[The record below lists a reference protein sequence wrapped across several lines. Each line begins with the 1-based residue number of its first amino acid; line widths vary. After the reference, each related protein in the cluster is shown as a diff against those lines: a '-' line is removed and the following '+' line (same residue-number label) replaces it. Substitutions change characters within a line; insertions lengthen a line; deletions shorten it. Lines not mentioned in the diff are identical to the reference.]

1 METIKGKRNVHTGII
16 QKGIIMGKLESIYPI
31 AIENTK
37 EKIIQDMNYYLESQ
51 ETLPPFAAYVSE
63 RLSFIEQIWLNVWL
77 NKASN
82 DVPRKEK
89 KVFLNER
96 GFVTEGSD
104 HKLINSMFRN
114 ELKSHRPFDALT
126 WMNEAFSNKQAD
138 WEYRYKEARGNFFKR
153 QEEQRL
159 AKQRWKI
166 RVRLQDEAIA
176 YFENN
181 SLVLYLHVRSYIA
194 GILAKDLKNKPKFQ
208 YVDPYLLEEKLVEEG
223 RFHATEYL
231 MVTDF
236 FEELTGDIHSL
247 FDWGKNRFEYENYF
261 YRYERLVSDLL
272 VKIAPEKCL
281 NQLPVGLHH
290 DYLESYGERLT
301 AIALQDIVRDELTDL
316 SQACFDELQEEYVS
330 DLLNLEGV
338 PFDEAVHEEIFEKDE
353 ANREIRKAEAL
364 AEQARKQAEEQRMIN
379 DIIGKAYTPSLGKR
393 VSYILHIGETNT
405 GKTHQALQKMKEAQS
420 GLYLAPLRLLALE
433 VFDKLNADGIPCSL
447 KTGEEEKL
455 VPGATH
461 TSSTVEMFHEKDY
474 HEVIVIDEAQMI
486 ADKDRGF
493 AWFRAITQA
502 NAKEVHII
510 GSKNIKVMLL
520 NLLEEAELELREYR
534 RDIPLEVEQREFELK
549 FTKKGDA
556 LICFS
561 RRQVLE
567 TASRLKES
575 GHNVSMI
582 YGSMPPENRKRQI
595 ELFNRGETSVV
606 VATDAIG
613 MGLNLPIRRI
623 VFLENEKFDGTRRR
637 RLTSQEIK
645 QIAGRAGRK
654 GIYDTG
660 KVAFTAEIKIMNK
673 LLDQADE
680 PVQTFTIAPTSAVF
694 ERFQKYYRNMG
705 TFFEMW
711 ERFEPPKGTKKA
723 SLSEERE
730 LYELIRGTE
739 TEARFSLMDLYGFL
753 HIPFSA
759 KEPSLIRQWLET
771 VEAIA
776 ESSDLPEPIIKTRNL
791 EELELSYKAIGLH
804 LLFLY
809 RMGQKT
815 EAVYWERIR
824 EEISEG
830 VHDQLKD
837 EMLNYQKKCKRC
849 GKKLPDDSRFHICDA
864 CYRRG
869 HRKTHRLH

>member
-1 METIKGKRNVHTGII
+1 
-16 QKGIIMGKLESIYPI
+16 MGKLESIYPI

-37 EKIIQDMNYYLESQ
+37 EKIIQDIDFYLENQ
-51 ETLPPFAAYVSE
+51 ETMPSYSAYISD
-63 RLSFIEQIWLNVWL
+63 RTTFIEQIWINVWI

-89 KVFLNER
+89 KAFLSER

-114 ELKSHRPFDALT
+114 ELKKYRPFDGLT
-126 WMNEAFSNKQAD
+126 WIKKTFADSQED
-138 WEYRYKEARGNFFKR
+138 WEKRYKNAREKFFRR

-166 RVRLQDEAIA
+166 RTRLQEEANSF
-176 YFENN
+176 FENN
-181 SLVLYLHVRSYIA
+181 SLLLYLHVRYYIA
-194 GILAKDLKNKPKFQ
+194 GIMAKDLKNKPKFQ
-208 YVDPYLLEEKLVEEG
+208 YVDPYLLEEQLVEEG
-223 RFHATEYL
+223 GFQAAEYL

-247 FDWGKNRFEYENYF
+247 IGWGRNRYEYENYY
-261 YRYERLVSDLL
+261 YRYERLVSDFIMKL
-272 VKIAPEKCL
+272 APDKYL
-281 NQLPVGLHH
+281 NHLSADLHH
-290 DYLESYGERLT
+290 DFLELYGERLT
-301 AIALQDIVRDELTDL
+301 DDALQGILSDELADL
-316 SQACFDELQEEYVS
+316 SQSCFDELQEEYLS
-330 DLLNLEGV
+330 DLLKLEGI
-338 PFDEAVHEEIFEKDE
+338 PFNEILHEEIFEKDVE
-353 ANREIRKAEAL
+353 NRERRKAEVL
-364 AEQARKQAEEQRMIN
+364 AEEARKRAEEQRMID
-379 DIIGKAYTPSLGKR
+379 DIIGKAYTPSLGKKVR
-393 VSYILHIGETNT
+393 YVLHIGETNT
-405 GKTHQALQKMKEAQS
+405 GKTHKALEKMKQAES
-420 GLYLAPLRLLALE
+420 GMYLAPLRLLALE
-433 VFDKLNADGIPCSL
+433 VFDKLNADGVPCSL
-447 KTGEEEKL
+447 KTGEEEKAIE
-455 VPGATH
+455 GAKH
-461 TSSTVEMFHEKDY
+461 VSSTVEMFHEKDY

-493 AWFRAITQA
+493 SWFRAITQA
-502 NAKEVHII
+502 NANEVHII
-510 GSKNIKVMLL
+510 GSNNIKKMLL
-520 NLLEEAELELREYR
+520 NLLNEADLELHEYR
-534 RDIPLEVEQREFELK
+534 REIPLEVEQREFGLK
-549 FTKKGDA
+549 YTKKGDA

-673 LLDQADE
+673 LLEQVDE

-694 ERFQKYYRNMG
+694 ERFQKYYRNLG

-730 LYELIRGTE
+730 LYELIRDTE
-739 TEARFSLMDLYGFL
+739 IEARFSLMDLYGFL

-776 ESSDLPEPIIKTRNL
+776 ENSDLPEPIIKTRNL

-809 RMGQKT
+809 RMGKRT

-824 EEISEG
+824 EEISDG

-849 GKKLPDDSRFHICDA
+849 GKRLPDDSRFQICDA
-864 CYRRG
+864 CYHRG
-869 HRKTHRLH
+869 IRKTHRFN

>member
-1 METIKGKRNVHTGII
+1 
-16 QKGIIMGKLESIYPI
+16 MGKLESIYPI

-37 EKIIQDMNYYLESQ
+37 EKIIQDMDFYLENQ
-51 ETLPPFAAYVSE
+51 ETMPSYSAYISD
-63 RLSFIEQIWLNVWL
+63 RTSFIEQIWINVWL

-89 KVFLNER
+89 RVFLSER

-114 ELKSHRPFDALT
+114 ELKKYRPFDGLT
-126 WMNEAFSNKQAD
+126 WIKKTFADNQED
-138 WEYRYKEARGNFFKR
+138 WEKRYKNARGKFFRR

-166 RVRLQDEAIA
+166 RARLQEEANTF
-176 YFENN
+176 FEKN
-181 SLVLYLHVRSYIA
+181 SLLLYLNVRYYIA
-194 GILAKDLKNKPKFQ
+194 GFLTKDIKNKPKFQ
-208 YVDPYLLEEKLVEEG
+208 YVDPYLLEEQLVEEG
-223 RFHATEYL
+223 GFQAAEYL

-247 FDWGKNRFEYENYF
+247 IGWGRNRYEYENYF
-261 YRYERLVSDLL
+261 YRYERLVSDFIRKL
-272 VKIAPEKCL
+272 APDKYL
-281 NQLPVGLHH
+281 NHLPAELHH
-290 DYLESYGERLT
+290 DFFESYGERLT
-301 AIALQDIVRDELTDL
+301 VEALQGILSDELADL
-316 SQACFDELQEEYVS
+316 SQSCFDELQEEYLS
-330 DLLNLEGV
+330 DLLNLEGIS
-338 PFDEAVHEEIFEKDE
+338 FNETLHEEIFEKDVE
-353 ANREIRKAEAL
+353 NRERRKAEVL
-364 AEQARKQAEEQRMIN
+364 AEQAKKRAEEQRMID
-379 DIIGKAYTPSLGKR
+379 DIIGKAYIPSLGKKVR
-393 VSYILHIGETNT
+393 YVLHIGETNT
-405 GKTHQALQKMKEAQS
+405 GKTHKALEKMKEAES

-433 VFDKLNADGIPCSL
+433 VFDKLNADGVPCSL
-447 KTGEEEKL
+447 KTGEEEKA
-455 VPGATH
+455 VEGAKH
-461 TSSTVEMFHEKDY
+461 VSSTVEMFHEKDY

-493 AWFRAITQA
+493 SWFRAITQA

-510 GSKNIKVMLL
+510 GSKNIKMMLL
-520 NLLEEAELELREYR
+520 NLLNEADLELHEYR
-534 RDIPLEVEQREFELK
+534 REIPLEVEQREFVLK
-549 FTKKGDA
+549 YTKKGDA

-575 GHNVSMI
+575 GHNISMI

-637 RLTSQEIK
+637 RLTSQEVK

-660 KVAFTAEIKIMNK
+660 KVAFTADIKIMNK
-673 LLDQADE
+673 LLEQVDE

-694 ERFQKYYRNMG
+694 ERFQKYYRNLG

-730 LYELIRGTE
+730 LYELIRDTE
-739 TEARFSLMDLYGFL
+739 IEARFSLMDLYGFL

-809 RMGQKT
+809 RMGKRT

-824 EEISEG
+824 EEISDG

-849 GKKLPDDSRFHICDA
+849 GKKLPDDSRFQICDA
-864 CYRRG
+864 CYYRG
-869 HRKTHRLH
+869 RRKTHRFN

>member
-1 METIKGKRNVHTGII
+1 
-16 QKGIIMGKLESIYPI
+16 MGKLESIYPI

-37 EKIIQDMNYYLESQ
+37 EKIIQDIDFYLENQ
-51 ETLPPFAAYVSE
+51 ETMPSYSAYISD
-63 RLSFIEQIWLNVWL
+63 RTTFIAQIWINVWI

-89 KVFLNER
+89 KAFLSER

-104 HKLINSMFRN
+104 HKLVNSMFRN
-114 ELKSHRPFDALT
+114 ELKKYRPFDGLT
-126 WMNEAFSNKQAD
+126 WIEKTFANNQED
-138 WEYRYKEARGNFFKR
+138 WEKRYKNAREKFFRR

-166 RVRLQDEAIA
+166 RARLQEEANSF
-176 YFENN
+176 FENN
-181 SLVLYLHVRSYIA
+181 SLLLYLHVRYHIA
-194 GILAKDLKNKPKFQ
+194 GILAKDIKNKPKFQ
-208 YVDPYLLEEKLVEEG
+208 YVDPYLLEEQLVEEG
-223 RFHATEYL
+223 GFQAAEYL

-247 FDWGKNRFEYENYF
+247 IGWGRNRYEYENYY
-261 YRYERLVSDLL
+261 YRYERLVSDFIMNL
-272 VKIAPEKCL
+272 APDKYL
-281 NQLPVGLHH
+281 NHLSAALHH
-290 DYLESYGERLT
+290 DFLESYGERLT
-301 AIALQDIVRDELTDL
+301 VDALQGILSDELADL
-316 SQACFDELQEEYVS
+316 SQSCFDELQEEYLS
-330 DLLNLEGV
+330 DLLKLEGI
-338 PFDEAVHEEIFEKDE
+338 PFNEILHEEIFEKDVE
-353 ANREIRKAEAL
+353 NRERRKAEVL
-364 AEQARKQAEEQRMIN
+364 AEEARKRAEEQRMID
-379 DIIGKAYTPSLGKR
+379 DIIGKAYTPSLGKKVR
-393 VSYILHIGETNT
+393 YVLHIGETNT
-405 GKTHQALQKMKEAQS
+405 GKTHKALEKMKQAES
-420 GLYLAPLRLLALE
+420 GMYLAPLRLLALE
-433 VFDKLNADGIPCSL
+433 VFDKLNADGVPCSL
-447 KTGEEEKL
+447 KTGEEEKAIE
-455 VPGATH
+455 GAKH
-461 TSSTVEMFHEKDY
+461 VSSTVEMFHEKDY

-493 AWFRAITQA
+493 SWFRAITQA

-510 GSKNIKVMLL
+510 GSNNIKKMLL
-520 NLLEEAELELREYR
+520 NLLNEADLELHEYR
-534 RDIPLEVEQREFELK
+534 REIPLEVEQREFGLK
-549 FTKKGDA
+549 YTKKGDA

-673 LLDQADE
+673 LLEQVDE

-694 ERFQKYYRNMG
+694 ERFQKYYRNLG

-730 LYELIRGTE
+730 LYELIRDTE
-739 TEARFSLMDLYGFL
+739 IEARFSLMDLYGFL

-776 ESSDLPEPIIKTRNL
+776 GNSDLPEPIIKTRNL

-809 RMGQKT
+809 RMGKRT

-824 EEISEG
+824 EEISDG

-849 GKKLPDDSRFHICDA
+849 GKRLPDDSRFQICDA
-864 CYRRG
+864 CYHRG
-869 HRKTHRLH
+869 IRKTHRFN

>member
-1 METIKGKRNVHTGII
+1 
-16 QKGIIMGKLESIYPI
+16 MGKLESIYPI

-37 EKIIQDMNYYLESQ
+37 EKIIQDMDFYLENQ
-51 ETLPPFAAYVSE
+51 ETLPSYSAYISD
-63 RLSFIEQIWLNVWL
+63 RTTFIEQIWINVWI

-89 KVFLNER
+89 KAFLSER

-114 ELKSHRPFDALT
+114 ELKKYRPFDSLT
-126 WMNEAFSNKQAD
+126 WIKKTFADNQED
-138 WEYRYKEARGNFFKR
+138 WEKRYKNAREKFFRR

-166 RVRLQDEAIA
+166 RARLQEEANTF
-176 YFENN
+176 FENN
-181 SLVLYLHVRSYIA
+181 SLLLYLHARYYIA
-194 GILAKDLKNKPKFQ
+194 GILTKDLKNKPKFQ
-208 YVDPYLLEEKLVEEG
+208 YVDPYLLEEQLVEEG
-223 RFHATEYL
+223 DFQAAEYL

-247 FDWGKNRFEYENYF
+247 VGWGRNRYEYENYF
-261 YRYERLVSDLL
+261 FRYERLVSDFIMKL
-272 VKIAPEKCL
+272 APDKYL
-281 NQLPVGLHH
+281 NNLSAALHH
-290 DYLESYGERLT
+290 DFLESYGERLT
-301 AIALQDIVRDELTDL
+301 VDALQGILSDELADL
-316 SQACFDELQEEYVS
+316 SQSCFDELQEEYLS
-330 DLLNLEGV
+330 DLLKLEGI
-338 PFDEAVHEEIFEKDE
+338 PFNETLHEEIYEKDVE
-353 ANREIRKAEAL
+353 NRERRKAEVL
-364 AEQARKQAEEQRMIN
+364 AEQARKLAEEQRMID
-379 DIIGKAYTPSLGKR
+379 DIIGKAYTPSLGKKVR
-393 VSYILHIGETNT
+393 YVLHIGETNT
-405 GKTHQALQKMKEAQS
+405 GKTHKALEKMKEAES

-433 VFDKLNADGIPCSL
+433 VFDKLNADGVPCSL
-447 KTGEEEKL
+447 KTGEEEKA
-455 VPGATH
+455 VAGAKH
-461 TSSTVEMFHEKDY
+461 VSSTVEMFHEKDY

-493 AWFRAITQA
+493 SWFRAITQA

-510 GSKNIKVMLL
+510 GSNNIKKMLL
-520 NLLEEAELELREYR
+520 NLLNEADLELHEYR
-534 RDIPLEVEQREFELK
+534 REIPLEVEQREFGLK
-549 FTKKGDA
+549 YTKKGDA

-660 KVAFTAEIKIMNK
+660 KVAFTADIKIMNK
-673 LLDQADE
+673 LLEQVDE

-694 ERFQKYYRNMG
+694 ERFQKYYRNLG

-730 LYELIRGTE
+730 LYELIRDTE
-739 TEARFSLMDLYGFL
+739 IEARFSLMDLYGFL

-776 ESSDLPEPIIKTRNL
+776 ENSDLPEPVIKTRNL

-809 RMGQKT
+809 RMGKRT

-824 EEISEG
+824 EEISDG

-849 GKKLPDDSRFHICDA
+849 GKRLPDDSRFQICDA
-864 CYRRG
+864 CYHRG
-869 HRKTHRLH
+869 LRKTHRFN

>member
-1 METIKGKRNVHTGII
+1 M
-16 QKGIIMGKLESIYPI
+16 KLAPD
-31 AIENTK
+31 K
-37 EKIIQDMNYYLESQ
+37 YLNHLS
-51 ETLPPFAAYVSE
+51 AA
-63 RLSFIEQIWLNVWL
+63 
-77 NKASN
+77 
-82 DVPRKEK
+82 
-89 KVFLNER
+89 
-96 GFVTEGSD
+96 
-104 HKLINSMFRN
+104 
-114 ELKSHRPFDALT
+114 
-126 WMNEAFSNKQAD
+126 
-138 WEYRYKEARGNFFKR
+138 
-153 QEEQRL
+153 
-159 AKQRWKI
+159 
-166 RVRLQDEAIA
+166 
-176 YFENN
+176 
-181 SLVLYLHVRSYIA
+181 
-194 GILAKDLKNKPKFQ
+194 
-208 YVDPYLLEEKLVEEG
+208 
-223 RFHATEYL
+223 
-231 MVTDF
+231 
-236 FEELTGDIHSL
+236 
-247 FDWGKNRFEYENYF
+247 
-261 YRYERLVSDLL
+261 
-272 VKIAPEKCL
+272 
-281 NQLPVGLHH
+281 LHH
-290 DYLESYGERLT
+290 DFLESYGERLT
-301 AIALQDIVRDELTDL
+301 DDALQGILSDELADL
-316 SQACFDELQEEYVS
+316 SQSCFDELQEEYLS
-330 DLLNLEGV
+330 DLLKLEGI
-338 PFDEAVHEEIFEKDE
+338 PFNEILHEEIFEKDVE
-353 ANREIRKAEAL
+353 NRERRKAEVL
-364 AEQARKQAEEQRMIN
+364 AEEARKRAEEQRMID
-379 DIIGKAYTPSLGKR
+379 DIIGKAYTPSLGKKVR
-393 VSYILHIGETNT
+393 YVLHIGETNT
-405 GKTHQALQKMKEAQS
+405 GKTHKALEKMKQAES
-420 GLYLAPLRLLALE
+420 GMYLAPLRLLALE
-433 VFDKLNADGIPCSL
+433 VFDKLNADGVPCSL
-447 KTGEEEKL
+447 KTGEEEKAIE
-455 VPGATH
+455 GAKH
-461 TSSTVEMFHEKDY
+461 VSSTVEMFHEKDY

-493 AWFRAITQA
+493 SWFRAITQA

-510 GSKNIKVMLL
+510 GSNNIKKMLL
-520 NLLEEAELELREYR
+520 NLLNEADLELHEYR
-534 RDIPLEVEQREFELK
+534 REIPLEVEQREFGLK
-549 FTKKGDA
+549 YTKKGDA

-673 LLDQADE
+673 LLEQVDE

-694 ERFQKYYRNMG
+694 ERFQKYYRNLG

-730 LYELIRGTE
+730 LYELIRDTE
-739 TEARFSLMDLYGFL
+739 IEARFSLMDLYGFL

-776 ESSDLPEPIIKTRNL
+776 ENSDLPEPIIKTRNL

-809 RMGQKT
+809 RMGKRT

-824 EEISEG
+824 EEISDG

-849 GKKLPDDSRFHICDA
+849 GKRLPDDSRFQICDA
-864 CYRRG
+864 CYHRG
-869 HRKTHRLH
+869 IRKTHRFN